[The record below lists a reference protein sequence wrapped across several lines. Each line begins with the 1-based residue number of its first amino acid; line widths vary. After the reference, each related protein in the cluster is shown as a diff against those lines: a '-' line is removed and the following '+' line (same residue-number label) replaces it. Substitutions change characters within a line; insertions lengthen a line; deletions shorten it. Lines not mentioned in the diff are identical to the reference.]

1 MKKGILGFLNV
12 AIKSVLIVVL
22 FFAAFTYLNKV
33 FYNRDVYKGE
43 FFHNLPENSIDAI
56 VLGSSHAQYSFV
68 PAVFYEDTG
77 LYSYVLGS
85 ACQPLE
91 VSVEM
96 LKEALKTQSPKLVIL
111 EGYTSLP
118 LHITSCL
125 TDGCYVIAE
134 YQMRGEE
141 KFNTI
146 KYLPEEKKES
156 YYNDYYSY
164 HNEWKIL
171 EDWSIFL
178 PSVAL
183 RTNNSID
190 DDFGYIPAEPTY
202 PISNFWTPIVQD
214 VETGKLVEQDENSL
228 NEILK
233 ICKENGIELFLYKT
247 SVDSISTEDWAT
259 LKALWKWA
267 DDNGV
272 KYLDILSN
280 AEALGYYTQVHA
292 DGFHSYI
299 NGSTYITDLI
309 AEQINELDIEFNHK
323 EDETLEQLCRKKAQ
337 AYTADVIHYEHDP
350 LKVLKRLENSNGYV
364 MIRYIP
370 SIYVPSTKMKN
381 AIINVGFNDIDF
393 SKSYYAII
401 HDGEILYSGI
411 SEYEGE
417 LVGEKVSINKD
428 GMTIGDYP
436 LTSKGLLTIGFLSEN
451 GINNAYIDIEYRES
465 NWIVSGYNYED
476 LIIQ

>member
-12 AIKSVLIVVL
+12 VIKSVLIVVL

-33 FYNRDVYKGE
+33 FYNRDVDRGE
-43 FFHNLPENSIDAI
+43 SFRALPENSIDVL

-68 PAVFYEDTG
+68 PAVYYEDTG
-77 LYSYVLGS
+77 LYAYVLGS

-125 TDGCYVIAE
+125 SDGCYVIAQ
-134 YQMRGEE
+134 YQMRGIE
-141 KFNTI
+141 KYNTI
-146 KYLPEEKKES
+146 DYLPEEKRES
-156 YYNDYYSY
+156 YYNDYFSY
-164 HNEWKIL
+164 HNDWKTL
-171 EDWSIFL
+171 EDWNIFL
-178 PSVAL
+178 PSEAL
-183 RTNNSID
+183 NKEYKISEE
-190 DDFGYIPAEPTY
+190 FGYVTAEPPY
-202 PISNFWTPIVQD
+202 PISNFWTPTVQD

-247 SVDSISTEDWAT
+247 SVDSISAEDWAT

-272 KYLDILSN
+272 KYLDTLTN
-280 AEALGYYTQVHA
+280 AEALEYYMQVHC

-309 AEQINELDIEFNHK
+309 AENTNELNIDFNHK
-323 EDETLEQLCRKKAQ
+323 ENEILEPIYRRYAQ
-337 AYTADVIHYEHDP
+337 TYTASTMHYEHDP
-350 LKVLKRLENSNGYV
+350 FKVLRRLKNSYGYV

-370 SIYVPSTKMKN
+370 SAYTPSIKMKN
-381 AIINVGFNDIDF
+381 AIVDVGFSDIDF
-393 SKSYYAII
+393 SKSYYGIV
-401 HDGEILYSGI
+401 HDGEIIYSGT
-411 SEYEGE
+411 SEYETE
-417 LVGEKVSINKD
+417 LADNKISINRYSIN
-428 GMTIGDYP
+428 IGNYYLDCE
-436 LTSKGLLTIGFLSEN
+436 GLLTIGFLSEN
-451 GINNAYIDIEYRES
+451 GKNNASIDIEYRGRD
-465 NWIVSGYNYED
+465 WVVGGYNYED
-476 LIIQ
+476 LIY